1 MFNKL
6 LIKII
11 KKFDYVKNLEINVEQ
26 LKAVETR
33 LCEEKG
39 DAVREKNRLAFD
51 YINYSCNSTFKTT
64 FVQFTFTALLVT
76 KIFF

>member
-33 LCEEKG
+33 LREEKG
-39 DAVREKNRLAFD
+39 DAVRVKEG
-51 YINYSCNSTFKTT
+51 TEE
-64 FVQFTFTALLVT
+64 
-76 KIFF
+76 

>member
-26 LKAVETR
+26 LKTVETR
-33 LCEEKG
+33 LREEG
-39 DAVREKNRLAFD
+39 E
-51 YINYSCNSTFKTT
+51 
-64 FVQFTFTALLVT
+64 
-76 KIFF
+76 

>member
-26 LKAVETR
+26 LKAVSTYDGAEIF
-33 LCEEKG
+33 EEISEKG
-39 DAVREKNRLAFD
+39 A
-51 YINYSCNSTFKTT
+51 
-64 FVQFTFTALLVT
+64 
-76 KIFF
+76 

>member
-33 LCEEKG
+33 LREEKL
-39 DAVREKNRLAFD
+39 VRVRKSL
-51 YINYSCNSTFKTT
+51 
-64 FVQFTFTALLVT
+64 TASLP
-76 KIFF
+76 